1 MHVSSLLNPFNPM
14 AISAILNP
22 QPALQPVPQL
32 APQPALPLAPCRRR
46 NRSCE
51 TTRDIRLQVQ
61 AALRF
66 KVPYAQITQTFGVTI
81 DQIRYIKTHRA
92 TPQKTTCRVK
102 PTLKTPQKQVLK
114 QWLQESPSHR
124 RVPYQYIP
132 RYFPEIGAGE
142 QAFRTAIDALG
153 YTRRASK
160 KKGFSTDPAV
170 MARRLAFAQE
180 AIQWSREQLYNQAF
194 SDEVWAMGSAHTT
207 SYVTVLQD
215 YSEDY
220 DPDNLQHKY
229 SKAPAWMFWGSII
242 NGRKG
247 PCRFW
252 EKEWGNIDSGKY
264 NEYILGL
271 IEDLF
276 YGHPEYIFQHDNAPS
291 HKSYETRDNLCRRG
305 ITCIVWPPYSPDLN
319 IIEHVWNWMKD
330 WIQRQYWRIRY
341 NARKIPLHVLRT
353 IIQQAWDAVPD
364 DYIRTLYDSWY
375 RRCQAVIDANGG
387 PTKY

>member
-1 MHVSSLLNPFNPM
+1 MLVSSLLNPFNPM

-32 APQPALPLAPCRRR
+32 APQPALQLVLQPALPLAPCRRR

-92 TPQKTTCRVK
+92 TPQKTACGVK
-102 PTLKTPQKQVLK
+102 PALKTPQKQVLK

-142 QAFRTAIDALG
+142 QAFRTAINALG

-180 AIQWSREQLYNQAF
+180 AIQWSRERLYNQVF
-194 SDEVWAMGSAHTT
+194 SDEVWVIGRVHIT
-207 SYVTVLQD
+207 SHITVLTD
-215 YSEDY
+215 HLED
-220 DPDNLQHKY
+220 
-229 SKAPAWMFWGSII
+229 
-242 NGRKG
+242 
-247 PCRFW
+247 
-252 EKEWGNIDSGKY
+252 
-264 NEYILGL
+264 
-271 IEDLF
+271 
-276 YGHPEYIFQHDNAPS
+276 
-291 HKSYETRDNLCRRG
+291 T
-305 ITCIVWPPYSPDLN
+305 T
-319 IIEHVWNWMKD
+319 
-330 WIQRQYWRIRY
+330 
-341 NARKIPLHVLRT
+341 
-353 IIQQAWDAVPD
+353 
-364 DYIRTLYDSWY
+364 
-375 RRCQAVIDANGG
+375 
-387 PTKY
+387 